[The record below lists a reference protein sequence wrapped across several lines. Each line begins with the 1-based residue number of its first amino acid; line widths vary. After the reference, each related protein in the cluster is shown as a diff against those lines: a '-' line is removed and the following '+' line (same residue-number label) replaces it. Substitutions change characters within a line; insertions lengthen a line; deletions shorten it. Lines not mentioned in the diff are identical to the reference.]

1 MQLHIFYLKYGK
13 DRMAASLIGRGGNKS
28 KANFLLNVTNVLPPT
43 ATSAPFILVLPNIKF
58 KYHLNFIEKL
68 IFFFLILIYL
78 FTYLFL

>member
-1 MQLHIFYLKYGK
+1 
-13 DRMAASLIGRGGNKS
+13 MAASLIGRGGNKS

-68 IFFFLILIYL
+68 IFFFFNFDLFIYL
-78 FTYLFL
+78 FIFIILT